1 MLVLF
6 IIFLSLDEEE
16 DEDDTVP
23 PKLSLAT
30 QGRKSQPGKR
40 NRYVYSYTHDYNSYL
55 APCNQTR
62 DEHLDFFPDR

>member
-23 PKLSLAT
+23 RKRSLAT
-30 QGRKSQPGKR
+30 QGR
-40 NRYVYSYTHDYNSYL
+40 
-55 APCNQTR
+55 
-62 DEHLDFFPDR
+62 